1 MEAGQADKKSDQNN
15 KSLFSRNSL
24 KPRKVFNLFALLI
37 ALFII
42 ISSASVLLLKWVHPR
57 TSAFMVREHI
67 SAWWNETDDFKLEY
81 RWTDWDDISPYIKIA
96 AITAEDQRFPDHF
109 GFDLTAIEEAIEE
122 SQQGERLRGA
132 STITQQV
139 AKNLFLWPGRSFLR
153 KGIEAYFTVLLEMF
167 LSKERI
173 LEIYLNIAQFGKHIY
188 GVGAACR
195 IYFDVEPGE
204 MNIMQSALLV
214 TVLPNPVRYD
224 LNDPSPYM
232 IERRNWVIEY
242 MFYLGY
248 KDLLKRLE

>member
-1 MEAGQADKKSDQNN
+1 MEAGQAGKKTGQENRSYF
-15 KSLFSRNSL
+15 SLDSF
-24 KPRKVFNLFALLI
+24 KPGKYLYFFALLLV
-37 ALFII
+37 AFII
-42 ISSASVLLLKWVHPR
+42 ISSISVLLLKWVYPR
-57 TSAFMVREHI
+57 TSAFMVGEHI
-67 SAWWNETDDFKLEY
+67 SAWWNGVDDFELEY
-81 RWTDWDDISPYIKIA
+81 RWTEWDDISPYIKIA
-96 AITAEDQRFPDHF
+96 AVTAEDQRFPDHF
-109 GFDLTAIEEAIEE
+109 GFDLTAIEKAIEE

-153 KGIEAYFTVLLEMF
+153 KGIEAYFTVLLELF
-167 LSKERI
+167 LSKKRI
-173 LEIYLNIAQFGKHIY
+173 LEIYLNIAQFGENIY

-204 MNIMQSALLV
+204 MDIMQSALLV
-214 TVLPNPVRYD
+214 TVLPNPVRYN